1 MSVYKILCYRGWK
14 VKSFLF
20 PDNDFG
26 TLAFLVWPIMPVSH
40 FLRGQP
46 DLLGCYYWNCLIG
59 KHMYVHPVSELGF
72 FTLPC
77 ELFISCNV
85 SLLSTWTD
93 RQGWSTKFG
102 LVWTWG
108 GGIPKIPKFVRT
120 SFMDDPKGWKN
131 FYTIIFKFWDE
142 FNANFVLLYFSS
154 CSSIK
159 M

>member
-102 LVWTWG
+102 LVWAWG
-108 GGIPKIPKFVRT
+108 GGASQKFPNLCGHLLWMIPKVGKTFIPLFL
-120 SFMDDPKGWKN
+120 SFEMNLMPIL
-131 FYTIIFKFWDE
+131 FYYIFQVV
-142 FNANFVLLYFSS
+142 AQ
-154 CSSIK
+154 
-159 M
+159 